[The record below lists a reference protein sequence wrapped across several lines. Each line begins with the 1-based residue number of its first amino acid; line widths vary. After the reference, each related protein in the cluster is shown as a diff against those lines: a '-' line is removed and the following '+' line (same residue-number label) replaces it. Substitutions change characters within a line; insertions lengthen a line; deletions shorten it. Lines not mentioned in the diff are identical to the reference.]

1 MSHLRWTEYDPYTG
15 VTEINDAYDDDD
27 YVHVRYAQDVQPL
40 LDSTAE
46 TRNTRS
52 ADDPKK
58 DLHKYASVPV
68 VVQHE
73 LLLKG
78 INIFNPDHM
87 PRVLE
92 EINLH
97 YPHLKYTEKTHSL
110 TPKRKAIAQSLSEPP
125 SSPKLENSTQPG
137 PFVIVR

>member
-1 MSHLRWTEYDPYTG
+1 MSHLRWCEYDPYTG

-27 YVHVRYAQDVQPL
+27 FVHVRYMQDVQPL

-52 ADDPKK
+52 ADGKRE
-58 DLHKYASVPV
+58 LSKYASVPV

-73 LLLKG
+73 LMRKG

-92 EINLH
+92 EINAH
-97 YPHLKYTEKTHSL
+97 YPHLRYTDKVHSL
-110 TPKRKAIAQSLSEPP
+110 TPKRRVIAQSLSEPA
-125 SSPKLENSTQPG
+125 SSPKPENSTQHG